1 VPTMSEFER
10 LTDALLVASGIE
22 PPVRQHP
29 VDLPDG
35 TRAFIDLAWPARM
48 VGLECDGLF
57 DHGTDLRLPWDD
69 SRQNQLQLLG
79 WLILRTTWHELRGS
93 PGTLIAHVR
102 AGLERAVSGSG

>member
-1 VPTMSEFER
+1 MSEFER

-29 VDLPDG
+29 VDLPD
-35 TRAFIDLAWPARM
+35 
-48 VGLECDGLF
+48 
-57 DHGTDLRLPWDD
+57 GTDLRLPWDD

-93 PGTLIAHVR
+93 PGSLIAHVR